1 MRFMGSV
8 GLENTAL
15 QSDGQSIRSS
25 NWQPATGH
33 NGKLEIWLPFAAPQS
48 IALDWDNSIG
58 PIRPIRPRTDLH
70 PVDPTSRLHIICV
83 ERAPS
88 NMCIFVYVKIYG
100 SHNGFSLHLHLHNT
114 CDGMG
119 HGRYWCSCSAPH
131 TWSARPPGL
140 DPKNSL
146 SNWTFLS
153 RRRRRRSKSA
163 GVGPVCFGPAQSSQ
177 TPRHAW
183 TAEHLHVHL
192 LLLLHL
198 LRLLLNSPFWLPWA
212 AKNELFYI
220 CRDRCKYFA

>member
-114 CDGMG
+114 CDGALLHSTLNAFDDLIKLNWNVNSDTAWAG
-119 HGRYWCSCSAPH
+119 KWRGRTKRHGRKRKTIGELQLQNSRCYNGP
-131 TWSARPPGL
+131 RKQGRGL
-140 DPKNSL
+140 
-146 SNWTFLS
+146 
-153 RRRRRRSKSA
+153 
-163 GVGPVCFGPAQSSQ
+163 
-177 TPRHAW
+177 
-183 TAEHLHVHL
+183 
-192 LLLLHL
+192 
-198 LRLLLNSPFWLPWA
+198 
-212 AKNELFYI
+212 
-220 CRDRCKYFA
+220 